1 MFGSGKKI
9 KISDELYAKL
19 EVAASIARC
28 SSVEEFIMSVLE
40 TEADRV
46 NQSGQ
51 QKDMTPEEI
60 QAIENQLKG
69 LGYLE

>member
-1 MFGSGKKI
+1 MFGKKI
-9 KISDELYAKL
+9 KLTPELFAKL
-19 EVAASIARC
+19 EKASIIARC
-28 SSVEEFIMSVLE
+28 SSMEEFALGVLE

-46 NQSGQ
+46 INSGQ
-51 QKDMTPEEI
+51 QKDMSPEEI